1 MDPLRLCLTMLP
13 RECGDAG
20 ATPYFLHPTGPVL
33 LGEQMKSF
41 KDKVAVITGA
51 GSGIGQAL
59 ALALA
64 KAGAVLAI
72 SDVNEANVANTAVQ
86 CAALGAT
93 VKHYQLDVGSRDA
106 IYTHAAA
113 VMAEFGRV
121 NLVIN
126 NAGVA
131 VNASVRETT
140 DADFEWLMNINF
152 WGVVHGTRAFLPH
165 LTASG
170 EGHIVNISSIF
181 GMIGVPKQSA
191 YNAAKFA
198 VRGFTESLRQEMDI
212 EGASIG
218 VSCVHPGGVR
228 TNIAKAARKGASDTN
243 RDLGAVFD
251 KLARTTPAKAAEVI
265 LAGVQ
270 RNESRIFVGA
280 DAKLIDGMQRLLG
293 SSYQKIIGPGFEK
306 QLK

>member
-1 MDPLRLCLTMLP
+1 
-13 RECGDAG
+13 
-20 ATPYFLHPTGPVL
+20 
-33 LGEQMKSF
+33 MKSF
-41 KDKVAVITGA
+41 KNKVAVVTGA

-64 KAGAVLAI
+64 KAGAELAI
-72 SDVNEANVANTAVQ
+72 SDINASNVADTASQ
-86 CAALGAT
+86 CTALGAK

-106 IYTHAAA
+106 IYGHAAE
-113 VMAEFGRV
+113 VMSDFGRV

-131 VNASVRETT
+131 LNATVRELS
-140 DADFEWLMNINF
+140 DEDFEWLMNINF

-165 LTASG
+165 LTASA
-170 EGHIVNISSIF
+170 EGHIVNVSSIF

-198 VRGFTESLRQEMDI
+198 VRGFTEALRQEMAL
-212 EGASIG
+212 ERAAVG

-228 TNIAKAARKGASDTN
+228 TNIAKAARKGASDAN
-243 RDLGAVFD
+243 RDLGAAFD
-251 KLARTTPAKAAEVI
+251 KLARTTPERAATII
-265 LAGVQ
+265 LDGVR

-280 DAKLIDGMQRLLG
+280 DAKAIDWMQRLMG
-293 SSYQKIIGPGFEK
+293 SGYQKIVGPAYAR
-306 QLK
+306 QTV

>member
-1 MDPLRLCLTMLP
+1 
-13 RECGDAG
+13 
-20 ATPYFLHPTGPVL
+20 
-33 LGEQMKSF
+33 MKSF

-64 KAGAVLAI
+64 KAGAQLAI
-72 SDVNEANVANTAVQ
+72 SDINADNVADTARQ

-93 VKHYQLDVGSRDA
+93 VRHYRLDVGSRDA
-106 IYTHAAA
+106 IYAHADEVVQA
-113 VMAEFGRV
+113 FGRV

-131 VNASVRETT
+131 VNASVRELS

-152 WGVVHGTRAFLPH
+152 WGVIHGTRAFLPH

-170 EGHIVNISSIF
+170 DGHIVNISSIF

-198 VRGFTESLRQEMDI
+198 VRGFTESLRQEMVN
-212 EGASIG
+212 EGKAIG

-228 TNIAKAARKGASDTN
+228 TNIAKAARKGASDAN
-243 RDLGAVFD
+243 RDLGALFD
-251 KLARTTPAKAAEVI
+251 KKAKTTPFSAAETI
-265 LAGVQ
+265 LAGVR

-280 DAKLIDGMQRLLG
+280 DAKALDWMQRLLG
-293 SSYQKIIGPGFEK
+293 SGYQRIVGPGFERQAK
-306 QLK
+306 

>member
-1 MDPLRLCLTMLP
+1 
-13 RECGDAG
+13 
-20 ATPYFLHPTGPVL
+20 
-33 LGEQMKSF
+33 MKSF

-64 KAGAVLAI
+64 KEGAQLAI
-72 SDVNEANVANTAVQ
+72 SDINEGQVAETARQ
-86 CAALGAT
+86 CSALGAK
-93 VKHYQLDVGSRDA
+93 VSHYKLDVGNRDA
-106 IYTHAAA
+106 IYAHADA
-113 VMAEFGRV
+113 VVKAFGRV

-152 WGVVHGTRAFLPH
+152 WGVIHGTRAFLPH

-170 EGHIVNISSIF
+170 EGHVVNVSSIF

-198 VRGFTESLRQEMDI
+198 VRGFTESLRQEMVN
-212 EGASIG
+212 EGSAVG

-228 TNIAKAARKGASDTN
+228 TNIANAARKGASDAH
-243 RDLGAVFD
+243 RDLGSAFEKVA
-251 KLARTTPAKAAEVI
+251 KTTPDKAASII
-265 LAGVQ
+265 LAGVR
-270 RNESRIFVGA
+270 RNQSRIFVGA
-280 DAKLIDGMQRLLG
+280 DAKALDFMQRLLG
-293 SSYQKIIGPGFEK
+293 SGYQRIIGPGARE
-306 QLK
+306 LNNVNARST